1 MRERE
6 VRQEQ
11 DDDDAEREWIKRG
24 MQLDGTLFHIAHDQW
39 ESHMA
44 KRPEI
49 THALDLTVQAMRDAI
64 NSEPDRNRPDEPN
77 RRFRIL
83 TIAGIGQ
90 WQGYFLRVSVK
101 YARQSTGEWI
111 KFYQS
116 CWCERGHR

>member
-1 MRERE
+1 MREGAGD
-6 VRQEQ
+6 QEQ
-11 DDDDAEREWIKRG
+11 GGDGEHEWIKRG
-24 MQLDGTLFHIAHDQW
+24 IQLDGTSFHIARDQW

-49 THALDLTVQAMRDAI
+49 AHALDLTVQAMREAI
-64 NSEPDRNRPDEPN
+64 HSEPDRNRPDDPN

-83 TIAGIGQ
+83 TIAGIGH

-116 CWCERGHR
+116 CWYERGVR